1 MLSKFSEPFRNGEFC
16 INRNG
21 SIKFSFTYQIQI
33 MNQALKELYIFT
45 NGLNVK
51 RNIKTATA
59 PNALN
64 VMYSEAM
71 VIPASKGRMYIVMGS
86 DTIKIGVSNKNF
98 FFDKSIKTIIN
109 INSELND
116 NPYRNIKFLL
126 PISATMKR
134 ITVMTPSIIIV
145 MFFS

>member
-1 MLSKFSEPFRNGEFC
+1 
-16 INRNG
+16 
-21 SIKFSFTYQIQI
+21 

-51 RNIKTATA
+51 RYIKTATA

-64 VMYSEAM
+64 VMYSETM
-71 VIPASKGRMYIVMGS
+71 VIPASKGRMYIVTGS

-98 FFDKSIKTIIN
+98 FFDKSIKTMIN

-116 NPYRNIKFLL
+116 NPYRNIKLLL
-126 PISATMKR
+126 PISATVKR
-134 ITVMTPSIIIV
+134 IAVMTPSIIIV
-145 MFFS
+145 VFFS